1 METPIEA
8 TTKLGRTMWFD
19 GRTKRVLEHR
29 PLELVEAPSFKV
41 STHWLDED
49 TMTLLRK
56 RPSLVEAPRA
66 PLCCMQRHRAGEL
79 ATMYR
84 NHFTG
89 ELSFMNP
96 VEAYQSQSVNKCIKC
111 CRCNELHGDDA
122 FADLDES
129 PAQSGD
135 TAVFVTSFPE
145 TSVRFERFEEDLVAS
160 AIAEAEKRAATFE
173 KESADADTQIATRV
187 AKRTAVRRRSRR
199 SAARRQQRVSN
210 QGVDGALM
218 KGIFD
223 PLPAP
228 ARRPAE

>member
-1 METPIEA
+1 
-8 TTKLGRTMWFD
+8 MWFD
-19 GRTKRVLEHR
+19 DRTKRVLEHR

-56 RPSLVEAPRA
+56 RPALVETPRA
-66 PLCCMQRHRAGEL
+66 PLCCIQRHRAGEL

-89 ELSFMNP
+89 ELSFVNP
-96 VEAYQSQSVNKCIKC
+96 VDAYQSAGVNKCIKC
-111 CRCNELHGDDA
+111 CRCNDLHGDDA
-122 FADLDES
+122 LAELDES

-135 TAVFVTSFPE
+135 TAAFVTSYPE
-145 TSVRFERFEEDLVAS
+145 SAVRFERFEEDLIALAIADAKAS
-160 AIAEAEKRAATFE
+160 ATTVEKDG
-173 KESADADTQIATRV
+173 ADADRKIAMRV
-187 AKRTAVRRRSRR
+187 ARRSAVRRRSATQRHQ
-199 SAARRQQRVSN
+199 RQSN
-210 QGVDGALM
+210 EGTDDALM